1 MSGSIRSFAVACTA
15 IVAAAGL
22 AGEAGSGAYP
32 LAPVRLSTAGADVE
46 ASRPHVALDARGD
59 ALAVWTESVHSGMT
73 TMAAIRPPGGSWP
86 AAVPLAAGG
95 YAQLAVNRRGDA
107 VVAGLLFGKTTRIFA
122 VYRRTGRRFGPARRI
137 SGPVAGPGTGS
148 VSVAI
153 SSAGRALVA
162 WSDGTKVRVAASDSG
177 GRWSQRVLG
186 AGGDP
191 AAAMDRKGD
200 ALVLWHVPA
209 GADGGFAGAWQP
221 HGRPWKPAQTLSAPD
236 RLLSPPGA
244 PQLALD
250 DAGDA
255 VAVFPVWSRSTPQG
269 TYLEAADA
277 RLGRAFSAPRRI
289 GAGFDG
295 VSAQLAVA
303 PDGRATVVYVDG
315 RSDGSVWATGRKG
328 ARRRFSK
335 PVELEAQD
343 SLEPA
348 VALAGAGPLALWTQ
362 STGSPILPQQLE
374 LFGAVGRP
382 DDSFASPAEL
392 GPIGSDCW
400 MHRCLHGGAASVALA
415 PDGHGF
421 VAWVQK
427 QDPNSSVGGTV
438 VAANVSRVRE

>member
-1 MSGSIRSFAVACTA
+1 MCGSIRRFAVGCAA

-22 AGEAGSGAYP
+22 AGEAGSGAYA
-32 LAPVRLSTAGADVE
+32 LAPGRLSTAGADVE
-46 ASRPHVALDARGD
+46 ASRPHVALDGRGD
-59 ALAVWTESVHSGMT
+59 AFAVWTESVPSGMT
-73 TMAAIRPPGGSWP
+73 TMAAIRPAGGSWP
-86 AAVPLAAGG
+86 GAVPLAAGG

-107 VVAGLLFGKTTRIFA
+107 VVAGLAFGQTTRIFA
-122 VYRRTGRRFGPARRI
+122 VYRRAGRGFGPARRI

-153 SSAGRALVA
+153 DSAGRALIA
-162 WSDGTKVRVAASDSG
+162 WSDGTKVRVATDDGG

-191 AAAMDRKGD
+191 AAAMDPGGD

-209 GADGGFAGAWQP
+209 GADGGFAGAWQLR
-221 HGRPWKPAQTLSAPD
+221 GRPWKRPKTLSAPD
-236 RLLSPPGA
+236 GLLSPPGA

-255 VAVFPVWSRSTPQG
+255 LAVFPVWSRSTPHD

-277 RLGRAFSAPRRI
+277 RLGQAFIAPRRI

-295 VSAQLAVA
+295 VSARLAVA
-303 PDGRATVVYVDG
+303 PDGRAAVVYVDG
-315 RSDGSVWATGRKG
+315 RSDGSVWTTGRKG

-348 VALAGAGPLALWTQ
+348 VALAGAGPLAVWTQ
-362 STGSPILPQQLE
+362 ATGTPILPGQLE

-382 DDSFASPAEL
+382 DDSFAGPAEL
-392 GPIGSDCW
+392 GPIGNDCW
-400 MHRCLHGGAASVALA
+400 KHRCLHGGAASVALA
-415 PDGHGF
+415 PNGHGI
-421 VAWVQK
+421 VAWVEK
-427 QDPNSSVGGTV
+427 QDPNSSAGGTV
-438 VAANVSRVRE
+438 VAANVSHGRG